1 MDPQKQ
7 NGATTGNGTAKL
19 LTVLAQSGNQ
29 WVQLATVGLVALSGV
44 GNWVAT
50 WNSSDRNKQ
59 EIEISRRV
67 AWEGEQRIREEVR
80 HQIEDIHKW
89 IQDSIDEF
97 HKGNADSAQNKRL
110 LGEFKEE
117 LAGFEARQ
125 LAVLNNQNS
134 IMANQTQLLNDLHNF
149 VKECQKQL
157 EHR

>member
-1 MDPQKQ
+1 MPEPTAEPAKP
-7 NGATTGNGTAKL
+7 GGNGTANL
-19 LTVLAQSGNQ
+19 LTTLAQSGNQ

-80 HQIEDIHKW
+80 RQIDDIHKW
-89 IQDSIDEF
+89 IQDSTDEF
-97 HKGNADSAQNKRL
+97 HKGNVDSAQNRRS

-117 LAGFEARQ
+117 LAAFEARQ

-134 IMANQTQLLNDLHNF
+134 IMANQTKILNDLQNF
-149 VKECQKQL
+149 VKERQKQ
-157 EHR
+157 